1 MKSLELYEELKNA
14 FEYLCRSW
22 LRYDPNQSTV
32 DDANVL
38 LAASA
43 FLYDNLFA
51 KENAGRAIT
60 AAAAQDLGASFR
72 PRALNEAATKIRLG
86 MSEEDVLKGGT
97 QLRDYINWVAEE
109 HPVILQSLKD
119 DYGLLVVALSEELS
133 SLLITQNKDLIPLET
148 AELTLLNLAQA
159 FHLFYK
165 EQYGVSFTTHPSAAF
180 FVDVEEEMERINKEI
195 TD

>member
-1 MKSLELYEELKNA
+1 MKSLDLYEELKGA
-14 FEYLCRSW
+14 FDYLCRSW
-22 LRYDPNQSTV
+22 FRYDPNQSTI

-60 AAAAQDLGASFR
+60 NAAAADLGASFR

-86 MSEEDVLKGGT
+86 MSEEDILKGGT
-97 QLRDYINWVAEE
+97 QLRDYVRWVAEE
-109 HPVILQSLKD
+109 HPVILEGLKD
-119 DYGLLVVALSEELS
+119 DYGLLVFALAEEIS
-133 SLLITQNKDLIPLET
+133 SLIITQNKDLIPLEA

-165 EQYGVSFTTHPSAAF
+165 EQYGVAFQTHPSAAF
-180 FVDVEEEMERINKEI
+180 FADVDEEMERINKEI

>member
-1 MKSLELYEELKNA
+1 MKSLDLYENLKEA
-14 FEYLCRSW
+14 FDYLCRSW
-22 LRYDPNQSTV
+22 LRYTPNQATM

-51 KENAGRAIT
+51 KESAGRAIT
-60 AAAAQDLGASFR
+60 NAAAADLGSSFR

-97 QLRDYINWVAEE
+97 QLRDYIRWVAEE
-109 HPVILQSLKD
+109 HPVILESLKD
-119 DYGLLVVALSEELS
+119 DYGLLVVALAEEVS
-133 SLLITQNKDLIPLET
+133 SLVITENKELIPLEA

-165 EQYGVSFTTHPSAAF
+165 EQYGVAFAKNPSAAF
-180 FVDVEEEMERINKEI
+180 FADVDEEMERINKEI